1 MITEKI
7 GKFVSQ
13 QKLGF
18 VATVSP
24 NGTPNLSPKGTISVL
39 DKNTLVFANIRSPQ
53 TIENLEKNPS
63 VEINIVDPFSRRGYR
78 FKGIAKII
86 SDGEEYNKIILSYR
100 QNGIQT
106 TIKSIV
112 IVNVKQIL
120 EVTSPLYD
128 VGYTEEELRIK
139 WKKYYSSF

>member
-39 DKNTLVFANIRSPQ
+39 DENTLAFANIRSPQ

-63 VEINIVDPFSRRGYR
+63 IEINIVDPFSRRGYR
-78 FKGIAKII
+78 FKGMAKII
-86 SDGEEYNKIILSYR
+86 SDGKEYNKILLSYK
-100 QNGIQT
+100 QNGVKT

>member
-39 DKNTLVFANIRSPQ
+39 NENTLVFANIRSPQ

-86 SDGEEYNKIILSYR
+86 SDGEEYNKILLSYK

-112 IVNVKQIL
+112 MVNVKQIL

>member
-63 VEINIVDPFSRRGYR
+63 IEINIVDPFSRRGYR

-86 SDGEEYNKIILSYR
+86 SDGEEYKKILLSYK
-100 QNGIQT
+100 QNGIKT

-112 IVNVKQIL
+112 MVNVKQIL

>member
-39 DKNTLVFANIRSPQ
+39 DENTLAFANIRSPQ

-63 VEINIVDPFSRRGYR
+63 IEINIVDPFSRRGYR
-78 FKGIAKII
+78 FKGMAKII
-86 SDGEEYNKIILSYR
+86 SDGKEYNKILLSYK

-112 IVNVKQIL
+112 MVNVKQIL

>member
-7 GKFVSQ
+7 RKFVSQ

-24 NGTPNLSPKGTISVL
+24 DGTPNLSPKGTISVL

-63 VEINIVDPFSRRGYR
+63 IEINIVDPFSRRGYR

>member
-7 GKFVSQ
+7 RKFVSQ

-39 DKNTLVFANIRSPQ
+39 DENTLVFANIRSPQ

-63 VEINIVDPFSRRGYR
+63 IEINIVDPFSRRGYR

-86 SDGEEYNKIILSYR
+86 SDGEEYNKILLSYK
-100 QNGIQT
+100 QNGIKT

-112 IVNVKQIL
+112 MVNVKQIL

>member
-39 DKNTLVFANIRSPQ
+39 NENTLVFANIRSPQ

>member
-7 GKFVSQ
+7 RKFVSQ

-39 DKNTLVFANIRSPQ
+39 DENTLVFANIRSPQ

-86 SDGEEYNKIILSYR
+86 SDGEEYKKILLSYK
-100 QNGIQT
+100 QNGIKT

-112 IVNVKQIL
+112 MVNVKQIL

>member
-7 GKFVSQ
+7 RKFVSL

-24 NGTPNLSPKGTISVL
+24 DGTPNLSPKGTISVL
-39 DKNTLVFANIRSPQ
+39 DENTLVFANIRSPQ

-63 VEINIVDPFSRRGYR
+63 IEINIVDLFSRRGYR

-86 SDGEEYNKIILSYR
+86 SDGEEYNKILLFYK

-128 VGYTEEELRIK
+128 VGYTEKELRIK

>member
-39 DKNTLVFANIRSPQ
+39 DENTLVFANIRSPQ

-63 VEINIVDPFSRRGYR
+63 IEINIVDLFSRRGYR

-86 SDGEEYNKIILSYR
+86 SDGDEYKKILLSYK

-128 VGYTEEELRIK
+128 VGYTEKELRIK

>member
-7 GKFVSQ
+7 RKFVSQ

-24 NGTPNLSPKGTISVL
+24 DRKPNLSPKGTISVL
-39 DKNTLVFANIRSPQ
+39 DENTLVFANIRSPQ

>member
-63 VEINIVDPFSRRGYR
+63 IEINIVDPFSRRGYR

-86 SDGEEYNKIILSYR
+86 SDGEEYNKILLSYK

-112 IVNVKQIL
+112 MVSVKQIL

>member
-63 VEINIVDPFSRRGYR
+63 IEINIVDPFSRRGYR

-86 SDGEEYNKIILSYR
+86 SDGEEYNKILLSYK

-112 IVNVKQIL
+112 MVNVKQIL

>member
-7 GKFVSQ
+7 RKFVSQ

-24 NGTPNLSPKGTISVL
+24 DGTPNLSPKGTISVL
-39 DKNTLVFANIRSPQ
+39 DENTLVFANIRSPQ

-78 FKGIAKII
+78 FKGITKII
-86 SDGEEYNKIILSYR
+86 SDGEEYDKIILSYR
-100 QNGIQT
+100 QKGIQT

>member
-7 GKFVSQ
+7 RKFVSQ

-24 NGTPNLSPKGTISVL
+24 DGTPNLSPKGTISVL
-39 DKNTLVFANIRSPQ
+39 DENTLVFANIRSPQ

-63 VEINIVDPFSRRGYR
+63 IEINIVDLFSRRGYR

-86 SDGEEYNKIILSYR
+86 SDGEEYNKILLSYK

-112 IVNVKQIL
+112 MVNVKQIL

>member
-39 DKNTLVFANIRSPQ
+39 DENTLVFANIRSPQ

-63 VEINIVDPFSRRGYR
+63 IEINIVDPFSRRGYR

-86 SDGEEYNKIILSYR
+86 SDGEEYNKILLSYK
-100 QNGIQT
+100 QNGIKT

-112 IVNVKQIL
+112 MVNVKQIL

>member
-1 MITEKI
+1 MITKKI
-7 GKFVSQ
+7 EKFVSQ

-24 NGTPNLSPKGTISVL
+24 NGTPNLSPKGTITVL
-39 DKNTLVFANIRSPQ
+39 DENTLAFANIRSPQ

-63 VEINIVDPFSRRGYR
+63 IEINIVDLFSRRGYR

-86 SDGEEYNKIILSYR
+86 SDGEEYNKILLFYK

-128 VGYTEEELRIK
+128 VGYTEKELRIK
-139 WKKYYSSF
+139 CKKYYYSF

>member
-24 NGTPNLSPKGTISVL
+24 DRKPNLSPKGTISVL

-63 VEINIVDPFSRRGYR
+63 IEINIVDPFSRRGYR

-86 SDGEEYNKIILSYR
+86 SDGEEYNKILLSYK

-112 IVNVKQIL
+112 MVNVKQIL

>member
-7 GKFVSQ
+7 RKFVSQ

-39 DKNTLVFANIRSPQ
+39 DENTLVFANIRSPQ

-63 VEINIVDPFSRRGYR
+63 IEINIVDPFSRRGYR
-78 FKGIAKII
+78 FKGTAKII

-112 IVNVKQIL
+112 IINVKQIL
-120 EVTSPLYD
+120 EITSPLYD

>member
-39 DKNTLVFANIRSPQ
+39 NENTLVFANIRSPQ

-63 VEINIVDPFSRRGYR
+63 IEINIVDPFSRRGYR

-86 SDGEEYNKIILSYR
+86 SDGEEYKKILLSYK
-100 QNGIQT
+100 QNGIKT

-112 IVNVKQIL
+112 MVNVKQIL

>member
-39 DKNTLVFANIRSPQ
+39 DENTLVFANIRSPQ

-63 VEINIVDPFSRRGYR
+63 IEINIVDLFSRRGYR

>member
-1 MITEKI
+1 MITKEIVKLL
-7 GKFVSQ
+7 SE

-39 DKNTLVFANIRSPQ
+39 NENTLVFANIRSPQ

-63 VEINIVDPFSRRGYR
+63 IEINIVDPFSRRGYR

-86 SDGEEYNKIILSYR
+86 SDGEEYKKILLSYK
-100 QNGIQT
+100 QNGIKT

-112 IVNVKQIL
+112 MVNVKQIL

>member
-7 GKFVSQ
+7 RKFVSQ

-24 NGTPNLSPKGTISVL
+24 DGTPNLSPKGTISVL
-39 DKNTLVFANIRSPQ
+39 DENTLVFANIRSPQ

-112 IVNVKQIL
+112 IVNVKQKL

>member
-24 NGTPNLSPKGTISVL
+24 DGTPNLSPKGTISVL
-39 DKNTLVFANIRSPQ
+39 DENTLAFANIRSPQ

-63 VEINIVDPFSRRGYR
+63 IEINIVDPFSRRGYR
-78 FKGIAKII
+78 FKGMAKII
-86 SDGEEYNKIILSYR
+86 SDGEEYNKILLSYK
-100 QNGIQT
+100 QNGVKT

>member
-39 DKNTLVFANIRSPQ
+39 DENTLAFANIRSPQ

-63 VEINIVDPFSRRGYR
+63 IEINIVDPFSRRGYR
-78 FKGIAKII
+78 FKGMAKII
-86 SDGEEYNKIILSYR
+86 SDGEEYNKILLSYK
-100 QNGIQT
+100 QNGVKT

-128 VGYTEEELRIK
+128 IGYTEEELRIK

>member
-7 GKFVSQ
+7 RKFVSQ

-24 NGTPNLSPKGTISVL
+24 DGTPNLSPKGTISVL
-39 DKNTLVFANIRSPQ
+39 DENTLVFANIRSPQ

>member
-1 MITEKI
+1 MITKEIVKLL
-7 GKFVSQ
+7 SE

-39 DKNTLVFANIRSPQ
+39 DENTLVFANIRSPQ

-63 VEINIVDPFSRRGYR
+63 IEINIVDPFSRRGYR

-86 SDGEEYNKIILSYR
+86 SDGEEYNKILLSYK

-112 IVNVKQIL
+112 MVNVKQIL

>member
-39 DKNTLVFANIRSPQ
+39 DENTLAFANIRSPQ

-63 VEINIVDPFSRRGYR
+63 IEINIVDPFSRRGYR
-78 FKGIAKII
+78 FKGMAKII
-86 SDGEEYNKIILSYR
+86 SDGEEYNKILLSYK
-100 QNGIQT
+100 QNCVKT

>member
-7 GKFVSQ
+7 RKFVSQ

-24 NGTPNLSPKGTISVL
+24 DGTPNLSPKGTISVL
-39 DKNTLVFANIRSPQ
+39 DENTLVFANIRSPQ

-63 VEINIVDPFSRRGYR
+63 IEINIVDPFSRRGYR

-86 SDGEEYNKIILSYR
+86 SDGEEYDKIILSYR
-100 QNGIQT
+100 QKGIQT

>member
-24 NGTPNLSPKGTISVL
+24 DRKPNLSPKGTISVL

-63 VEINIVDPFSRRGYR
+63 IEINIVDPFSRRGYR

-86 SDGEEYNKIILSYR
+86 SDGEEYKKILLSYK
-100 QNGIQT
+100 QNGIKT

-112 IVNVKQIL
+112 MVNVKQIL

>member
-7 GKFVSQ
+7 RKFVSQ

-18 VATVSP
+18 VATVSQD
-24 NGTPNLSPKGTISVL
+24 GTPNLSPKGTISVL
-39 DKNTLVFANIRSPQ
+39 DENTLVFANIRSPQ

-128 VGYTEEELRIK
+128 VGYMEEELRIK